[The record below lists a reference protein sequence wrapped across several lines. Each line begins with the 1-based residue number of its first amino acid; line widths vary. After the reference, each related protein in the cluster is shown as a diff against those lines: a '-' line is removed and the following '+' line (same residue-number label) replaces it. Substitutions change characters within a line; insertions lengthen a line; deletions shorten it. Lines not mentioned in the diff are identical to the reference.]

1 MAKKQLVQEK
11 QKQLNELQ
19 NKLNAKMQ
27 TGNTTNL
34 NPISNTNFD
43 QLQQKLDKRDR
54 IKVDI
59 SDMQYESLVL
69 ERTVDIL
76 RNRLHDIQESLSEE
90 EKKSNV
96 KGFHSVQDEIMETER
111 HEAEMDERKGQTL
124 QEISDM
130 ITKMTKK
137 LKVERER
144 LQPLVR
150 ESMYLV
156 LHHFSNQFILSC
168 HDL

>member
-19 NKLNAKMQ
+19 KKLNAKAH
-27 TGNTTNL
+27 TGSITNV
-34 NPISNTNFD
+34 NHISSTNSD
-43 QLQQKLDKRDR
+43 QLQLKVDERDR
-54 IKVDI
+54 IKVEI
-59 SDMQYESLVL
+59 SGMQYESLVL

-76 RNRLHDIQESLSEE
+76 RNRLHDIQESLSEQ
-90 EKKSNV
+90 EKQSNV
-96 KGFHSVQDEIMETER
+96 QGFHSVQEEIMETER

-130 ITKMTKK
+130 ITKMTEK

-150 ESMYLV
+150 DSM
-156 LHHFSNQFILSC
+156 
-168 HDL
+168 